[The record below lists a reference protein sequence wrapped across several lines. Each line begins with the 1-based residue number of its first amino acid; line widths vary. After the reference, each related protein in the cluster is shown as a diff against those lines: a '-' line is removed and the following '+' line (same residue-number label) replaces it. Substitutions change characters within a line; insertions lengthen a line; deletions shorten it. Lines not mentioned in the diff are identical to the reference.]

1 MKTIKIIGDTGV
13 GEEAIRIAQFIEQQ
27 EKQGVKVVFIPP
39 KQSDIIEIDG
49 IKYREKQQKQRGS
62 QGLGYMNRIAML
74 TLMFNSFDTMNNRT
88 PRKRPDVDIL
98 TEYQLVLAKKS
109 NLSKSNRDWVE
120 SMFKNL
126 YETVQ

>member
-1 MKTIKIIGDTGV
+1 
-13 GEEAIRIAQFIEQQ
+13 
-27 EKQGVKVVFIPP
+27 
-39 KQSDIIEIDG
+39 
-49 IKYREKQQKQRGS
+49 
-62 QGLGYMNRIAML
+62 
-74 TLMFNSFDTMNNRT
+74 MNNRT
-88 PRKRPDVDIL
+88 PRKRPNVDIL